1 MTFKRF
7 VLRTLFLLFLAV
19 AIALLW
25 SFRST
30 WILVFLALILAIG
43 VSIPVSY
50 LRRINV
56 PRPLAVIVSAVIT
69 VLLVG
74 LLSYWLV
81 PSMVSEVTTLLSK
94 GETTQLLSSI
104 REFYTQVRQQ
114 SPYLA
119 ELLPPLTQEFDSNA
133 LSPVRLREL
142 VSNVLST
149 GLPILVSGGSIV
161 ATLLANLFLVFML
174 VIFFL
179 AEPRAYVRG
188 LLFLLPERHHA
199 GFLALL
205 SVLYHTLRTWL
216 STLMIS
222 ISITM
227 TLVVVVLGLL
237 GMPNVFVVAAIAGV
251 ATFVPNIG
259 AILPVIP
266 IAIFMLAEDPSRIL
280 VMVFAYLA
288 IQLLESNVLT
298 PSIVRRQLS
307 IPPAATLVTQ
317 ILAGFIFGLIG
328 VLLAVPLLASIIT
341 IVREVYA
348 YGLLGL
354 RGRPVEVAL
363 PDPTPHARDTRLR
376 QRAGALQTRLNSRKR
391 LSAASGTRGQEKEQ
405 K

>member
-1 MTFKRF
+1 MTFRRF
-7 VLRTLFLLFLAV
+7 VLRTLFLLVLILLV
-19 AIALLW
+19 ALLW
-25 SFRST
+25 RFRST

-56 PRPLAVIVSAVIT
+56 PRPLAVIISAVVTII
-69 VLLVG
+69 LAG
-74 LLSYWLV
+74 LLAYWLV
-81 PSMVSEVTTLLSK
+81 PSIVSEISTLLSRN
-94 GETTQLLSSI
+94 EMEQLLAGV

-114 SPYLA
+114 NPYLA
-119 ELLPPLTQEFDSNA
+119 ELLPPLSQEFDSNA
-133 LSPVRLREL
+133 LSPERLREL
-142 VSNVLST
+142 VGSALST
-149 GLPILVSGGSIV
+149 GLPILVSGGSVV
-161 ATLLANLFLVFML
+161 ATILANLFLVFML

-179 AEPRAYVRG
+179 AEPQAYVRG
-188 LLFLLPERHHA
+188 LLYLLPERHHA

-205 SVLYHTLRTWL
+205 STLYHTLRTWL

-237 GMPNVFVVAAIAGV
+237 GMPNVFVIAAVAGL

-266 IAIFMLAEDPSRIL
+266 IAVFMLAEDPSRIP
-280 VMVFAYLA
+280 VMVLAYLG
-288 IQLLESNVLT
+288 IQLLESNILT

-307 IPPAATLVTQ
+307 IPPAATLITQ

-328 VLLAVPLLASIIT
+328 VLLAVPLLASVIT

-354 RGRPVEVAL
+354 RGRPVTVAL
-363 PDPTPHARDTRLR
+363 PEPGPHARDTRLR
-376 QRAGALQTRLNSRKR
+376 QRTGAIQQRLRERKHLR
-391 LSAASGTRGQEKEQ
+391 RSSGDLSKRQ

>member
-1 MTFKRF
+1 MTFRRF

-19 AIALLW
+19 ATALLW
-25 SFRST
+25 SFRNT
-30 WILVFLALILAIG
+30 WMLVFLALILAIG

-50 LRRINV
+50 LRRLNV
-56 PRPLAVIVSAVIT
+56 PRPLAVILSSVATVVIA
-69 VLLVG
+69 G

-81 PSMVSEVTTLLSK
+81 PSIVAEVSSLLSQ
-94 GETTQLLSSI
+94 GEMMQLMESL

-119 ELLPPLTQEFDSNA
+119 ELLPPLSQEFGSNA
-133 LSPVRLREL
+133 LSPQRLREL
-142 VSNVLST
+142 VSSVLST
-149 GLPILVSGGSIV
+149 GLPILVSGGSVI
-161 ATLLANLFLVFML
+161 ATILANLFLVLML

-179 AEPRAYVRG
+179 AEPQAYVRG
-188 LLFLLPERHHA
+188 LLYLLPERHHA
-199 GFLALL
+199 GFLALV
-205 SVLYHTLRTWL
+205 SNLYHTLRTWL

-237 GMPNVFVVAAIAGV
+237 GMPNVFVIATIAGV

-266 IAIFMLAEDPSRIL
+266 IVIFMLAEDPNRIL
-280 VMVFAYLA
+280 IMVLAYLA

-341 IVREVYA
+341 VVRELYT

-363 PDPTPHARDTRLR
+363 PDPTSPARDTRLR
-376 QRAGALQTRLNSRKR
+376 QRAGALQTRLNRRRIGAAGSRKDQDK
-391 LSAASGTRGQEKEQ
+391 S
-405 K
+405 